1 MRTFVWSLVTL
12 FLASSCLAAPATQER
27 VETDPE
33 LTAGYIEGDMVP
45 SPEARN
51 GLRNETYRW
60 PNRIV
65 YYYINRDIDTD
76 HRNHILRGIR
86 IIERNSCLVFKE
98 ATTDQE
104 YYINVTS
111 EAGGC
116 YSYVG
121 HLNVVQQLNLQNYAL
136 DVGCFRLGTIVHEFL
151 HALGFYHMQST
162 WDRDDYVRIAEENI
176 IEGREN
182 NFSKHDNETV
192 DNYGEAYDY
201 ESVLHYTAYAFS
213 KNGEMTIVPLQE
225 GAEELMGQRLQMT
238 QSDINKLNVM
248 YKCPVQ
254 V

>member
-1 MRTFVWSLVTL
+1 MKSCALTLVIL
-12 FLASSCLAAPATQER
+12 SLASICLAAPASQER
-27 VETDPE
+27 IETDPE

-45 SPEARN
+45 SPQGRN

-65 YYYINRDIDTD
+65 YYYINMNIDTE

-86 IIERNSCLVFKE
+86 LIELNSCLLFKE

-121 HLNVVQQLNLQNYAL
+121 HLNRVQQLNLQNYPL
-136 DVGCFRLGTIVHEFL
+136 EQGCFRQGTIIHEFL
-151 HALGFYHMQST
+151 HALGFYHQQST
-162 WDRDDYVRIAEENI
+162 WDRDEYVTIVEENI
-176 IEGREN
+176 TEGTEN
-182 NFSKHDNETV
+182 NFNKYSNETV
-192 DNYGEAYDY
+192 EDYGEPYDY
-201 ESVLHYTAYAFS
+201 ASVLHYTAYAFS

-225 GAEELMGQRLQMT
+225 GAEEIMGQRLQMT
-238 QSDINKLNVM
+238 QSDINKLNTM
-248 YKCPVQ
+248 YKCPRQ